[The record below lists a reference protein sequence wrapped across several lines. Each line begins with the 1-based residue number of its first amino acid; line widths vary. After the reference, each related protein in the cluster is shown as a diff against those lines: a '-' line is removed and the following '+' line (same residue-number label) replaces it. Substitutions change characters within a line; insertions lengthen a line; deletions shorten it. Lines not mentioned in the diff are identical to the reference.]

1 MTGSL
6 LREEMWRAAE
16 AVRVVHIE
24 RITALGV
31 SLRAIAELGMDQHQF
46 GVAPVRWLPGGMYE
60 PDPDGEPAVIMP
72 VMHWSVIEPFE
83 GVLVEVP
90 EIIDLIAWT
99 TSDPTRWSWRCGAGW
114 ALGEH
119 LMDEALPVR
128 VVLRPLDWLAMS
140 GNAICILDWAA
151 PSSCWARLRSAPPLQ
166 FTDDALRQRV
176 RNALIGS
183 VALPAMEINDA
194 A

>member
-1 MTGSL
+1 MTGGF

-16 AVRVVHIE
+16 AVRAVHIE

-46 GVAPVRWLPGGMYE
+46 GVAPVRWLSGGMYE

-99 TSDPTRWSWRCGAGW
+99 TSDPTRWSWRIGTGW
-114 ALGEH
+114 ALGEA

-140 GNAICILDWAA
+140 GNATCVLDWAA
-151 PSSCWARLRSAPPLQ
+151 PLPCWAKLRSAPSLQ
-166 FTDDALRQRV
+166 FSDDALRQRV
-176 RNALIGS
+176 RNALVRS
-183 VALPAMEINDA
+183 VALPTMEIADA
-194 A
+194 T